1 MGQLI
6 VDILGGN
13 QAFPGRKAAAGV
25 IEQLRQGKGDVFG
38 LGAVPGKLGLAGQQL
53 LLQLQT
59 PLRQLGNTLVR
70 KLELLLQL
78 GNVRLQGSR
87 GHGGIVV
94 HNGILLFLILRSAAP
109 PQPEHSEYQCRGV

>member
-25 IEQLRQGKGDVFG
+25 IEQLRQGKGNVFG
-38 LGAVPGKLGLAGQQL
+38 LGAVLGKLGLAGQQL

-59 PLRQLGNTLVR
+59 CLLYTSDAAD
-70 KLELLLQL
+70 EL
-78 GNVRLQGSR
+78 
-87 GHGGIVV
+87 
-94 HNGILLFLILRSAAP
+94 
-109 PQPEHSEYQCRGV
+109 

>member
-6 VDILGGN
+6 VDILGGDK
-13 QAFPGRKAAAGV
+13 AFPGRKAAAGV
-25 IEQLRQGKGDVFG
+25 VEQLRQGKGDVLS
-38 LGAVPGKLGLAGQQL
+38 LGAVLGKLGLAGQQL

-87 GHGGIVV
+87 SHGGIVV
-94 HNGILLFLILRSAAP
+94 HNGILLFLILSSAA

>member
-1 MGQLI
+1 MGQFV
-6 VDILGGN
+6 VDILGGS

-25 IEQLRQGKGDVFG
+25 VEQLRQGKGDILS
-38 LGAVPGKLGLAGQQL
+38 LGAVLGKLGLASQQL

-78 GNVRLQGSR
+78 GNVRCMAAGVMGASWFITGSSSSF
-87 GHGGIVV
+87 
-94 HNGILLFLILRSAAP
+94 IL
-109 PQPEHSEYQCRGV
+109 